1 MDEFSGPNVDA
12 AAALVECAGRY
23 LRRSP
28 ESRVRAE
35 NLMEVRL
42 HSRRDVCADAVHS
55 RRTHT
60 KNKKLLEAYL
70 HSRRDFC
77 ADAVHSRITSTKK
90 LETDGGAPT
99 FTPQCLCKCSAFAH
113 NKHKII

>member
-55 RRTHT
+55 R
-60 KNKKLLEAYL
+60 
-70 HSRRDFC
+70 
-77 ADAVHSRITSTKK
+77 ITSTKK